1 LSSFFTNI
9 VICYVMSFLV
19 FVCGSVGRRPI
30 GPVKVA
36 KNEVRGVRISDSAG
50 VSRAT
55 DRPVAPMRR
64 FTN

>member
-1 LSSFFTNI
+1 
-9 VICYVMSFLV
+9 MSFLV

-30 GPVKVA
+30 GPVKVV
-36 KNEVRGVRISDSAG
+36 KNEGRGVRISDSAG